1 MYMDPQNLK
10 LNDLLHGRLFRIPPY
25 QRPYS
30 WQTEHRR
37 DLFDD
42 LRTLYQK
49 RQEFHFMAT
58 VVGVDNGPYQLG
70 SDEYQQIDIV
80 DGQQRLTTLVLL
92 LRAISQ
98 QLSEPALEKLLVK
111 DDDHTLVLLQTNH
124 DYNDHFINYVR
135 YGKRPEVETADTL
148 AERNIIEAIAEV
160 ESFVAS
166 WPATTGGTLLELL
179 ALIKNR
185 LRFVYYQL
193 HDEKLV
199 YTVFEVLNTR
209 GLEVAWLDR
218 CKAVLMGIAFEHAAN
233 QQEMVA
239 ELHDIWQRIYECI
252 GLRQGLSSESLR
264 FAATLITPEHTSR
277 TLANSDALNTFRKL
291 AANRPIQTLELSRFL
306 QRVARALDSLLHDQQ
321 KAAVT
326 KIAHARLLAVAITL
340 RFDGPRRERLLTQWE
355 HVTFRIYGMCGRDS
369 RTRVGDYVRLA
380 CQVYASE
387 GDETA
392 YQDAMQDLIA
402 LGCGEFS
409 AARAVAELRRANC
422 YEGWEEEL
430 RYFFYA
436 RERWLEAEHGYQPS
450 IAAWNKI
457 WSDSAVRSI
466 EHILPQQP
474 EEGSEWQALY
484 EQATPEQQGIQHW
497 LGNLVVLPPAVNSR
511 LGRKPYAEKRQE
523 YAQTG
528 LAITRELADEHT
540 SWTLEQIE
548 EREKSLVK
556 WAEQYW
562 GDLSP

>member
-1 MYMDPQNLK
+1 MNMDPQNLK

-42 LRTLYQK
+42 LHTLYQK

-58 VVGVDNGPYQLG
+58 VVGVDNGPYLLG

-135 YGKRPEVETADTL
+135 HGKRPEVETADTL

-160 ESFVAS
+160 ETFVAS
-166 WPATTGGTLLELL
+166 WPAKTGGTLLELL

-233 QQEMVA
+233 QQEMVR

-264 FAATLITPEHTSR
+264 FAATLITPDHTSR

-291 AANRPIQTLELSRFL
+291 AANRPTQTLELSRFL

-340 RFDGPRRERLLTQWE
+340 RFEGTHRERLLTQWE

-380 CQVYASE
+380 CQVYASG

-392 YQDAMQDLIA
+392 YQDAMQALIA

-409 AARAVAELRRANC
+409 AAKAVAELRRANC

-450 IAAWNKI
+450 TASWNKI

-474 EEGSEWQALY
+474 EDDSAWQALY
-484 EQATPEQQGIQHW
+484 EQVTPEQQEIKHW

-511 LGRKPYAEKRQE
+511 LGRKPYAEKRKE

-528 LAITRELADEHT
+528 LAITRELADEYS

-548 EREKSLVK
+548 EREKSLVE
-556 WAEQYW
+556 WAEHYW
-562 GDLSP
+562 EDLTP

>member
-10 LNDLLHGRLFRIPPY
+10 LNDLLHSRLFRIPPY

-37 DLFDD
+37 DLFND

-58 VVGVDNGPYQLG
+58 VVGVDNGPYLLG

-92 LRAISQ
+92 LRAISR
-98 QLSEPALEKLLVK
+98 QLSEPTLEKLLVK
-111 DDDHTLVLLQTNH
+111 DDAHTLVLLQTNH

-166 WPATTGGTLLELL
+166 WPATTDATLLELL

-233 QQEMVA
+233 QQEIVQ

-264 FAATLITPEHTSR
+264 FAATLITHDHTSR
-277 TLANSDALNTFRKL
+277 TLSNSDALDTFRKR
-291 AANRPIQTLELSRFL
+291 AANRPIETLALSRFL
-306 QRVARALDSLLHDQQ
+306 QKVARALDSLLHDQQ

-340 RFDGPRRERLLTQWE
+340 RFEGTHRERLLTQWE
-355 HVTFRIYGMCGRDS
+355 HVSFRIYGMCGRDS

-380 CQVYASE
+380 CQIYASE
-387 GDETA
+387 GNATA
-392 YQDAMQDLIA
+392 YKDAMQALIDL
-402 LGCGEFS
+402 GSDEFS
-409 AARAVAELRRANC
+409 AAKAVTELRQANC

-436 RERWLEAEHGYQPS
+436 RERWLEAKYGYKPS
-450 IAAWNKI
+450 AVAWDKI

-466 EHILPQQP
+466 EHILPQNPVQ
-474 EEGSEWQALY
+474 GSAWQDLY
-484 EQATPEQQGIQHW
+484 DQATTAQQGIQHW
-497 LGNLVVLPPAVNSR
+497 LGNLVVIPPAVNSR
-511 LGRKPYAEKRQE
+511 VGRKPYGEKQVE

-528 LAITRELADEHT
+528 LAITRELADKYSE
-540 SWTLEQIE
+540 WTLEQIA
-548 EREKSLVK
+548 EREQKLIE
-556 WAEQYW
+556 WAELYW
-562 GDLSP
+562 GDLVP